1 MVAVVEH
8 APLGEDGP
16 ARRAGTTLLRG
27 DDDDA
32 VCRIRSI
39 ERSGRGSLHDLDVL
53 DLLWIDVTNAAEV
66 APAVS
71 ERRRAV
77 VRAHTDSVNDV
88 DRIVG
93 QANAADAAHS
103 NALARARLA
112 AALYHDAWHARVQHV
127 AHVTDR

>member
-66 APAVS
+66 APAAS
-71 ERRRAV
+71 ELRRAV
-77 VRAHTDSVNDV
+77 VRAHTDSVSDAH
-88 DRIVG
+88 RHVG
-93 QANAADAAHS
+93 RPNAAAPARS
-103 NALARARLA
+103 N
-112 AALYHDAWHARVQHV
+112 
-127 AHVTDR
+127 